1 MSSSS
6 SLKPAGGTYIY
17 IAYIYFSLSFY
28 PILIDKYMRVL
39 LGIALGVSV
48 ALGASGTGD
57 LPDLDFP
64 EFDDY
69 FDEDA
74 DLPLFHQ
81 TEEEYKKSL
90 EESAARDFK
99 EFDANE
105 DGQLDAQ
112 EIWSKFG
119 GYLNAIDLFYFFT
132 QANKRN
138 TGTVNYQEYLDYI
151 ILTTKQEHK
160 KEAETASV

>member
-6 SLKPAGGTYIY
+6 TLKAAGIY
-17 IAYIYFSLSFY
+17 RIFIFVCVAYLFQIHQ
-28 PILIDKYMRVL
+28 YMRVL
-39 LGIALGVSV
+39 FGIALGVSV
-48 ALGASGTGD
+48 AVSASSTGD
-57 LPDLDFP
+57 LPDLNFP

-81 TEEEYKKSL
+81 TEEEHKKSL

-151 ILTTKQEHK
+151 ILTTKQEQK
-160 KEAETASV
+160 KGAETSTV